1 VALSGLSG
9 FGNWTNKSSGLE
21 KGVCQWQ
28 YGLTMSVAKLKDG
41 ALALPTE
48 ERHEF
53 VAWANRRESDYG
65 DVPGET
71 LDQPAAELRNQDGR
85 YAPPTHPAR

>member
-1 VALSGLSG
+1 
-9 FGNWTNKSSGLE
+9 
-21 KGVCQWQ
+21 
-28 YGLTMSVAKLKDG
+28 MSVAKLKDS

-53 VAWANRRESDYG
+53 VAWVNRLESDCV

-71 LDQPAAELRNQDGR
+71 LHQLARRNRG
-85 YAPPTHPAR
+85 PG

>member
-1 VALSGLSG
+1 
-9 FGNWTNKSSGLE
+9 
-21 KGVCQWQ
+21 
-28 YGLTMSVAKLKDG
+28 MSVAKLKDG

-71 LDQPAAELRNQDGR
+71 LAQLAAEIRYQDDR
-85 YAPPTHPAR
+85 HATRTHPAR